1 MPLILSAILLLA
13 LALAGCDIPYRM
25 ITEERPVSVIVDD
38 TKIAARIK
46 KAFFD
51 SAREALN
58 LTVFCHQGVVV
69 LAGVADSRTGERAV
83 ALARG
88 IEGVR
93 RVETYFVPGQPAP
106 FNDMGISA
114 KIKAK
119 IIGDME
125 LRISQVDM
133 EVLAGHVVL
142 AGVVDRQEKIDRIIQ
157 HARSVEGVAAV
168 KSFIQLKAQ

>member
-1 MPLILSAILLLA
+1 MLLARSAILLLA
-13 LALAGCDIPYRM
+13 LGPAGCDIPYKL

-51 SAREALN
+51 SARDALN

-69 LAGVADSRTGERAV
+69 LAGVADARTGERAV
-83 ALARG
+83 AIARG
-88 IEGVR
+88 VEGVR

-106 FNDMGISA
+106 FSDLGISA
-114 KIKAK
+114 KIKAR
-119 IIGDME
+119 IVADME
-125 LRISQVDM
+125 LRISQVDL
-133 EVLAGHVVL
+133 EVFAGHVVL

-157 HARSVEGVAAV
+157 HARAVEGVAAV
-168 KSFIQLKAQ
+168 KSFLQLKAR